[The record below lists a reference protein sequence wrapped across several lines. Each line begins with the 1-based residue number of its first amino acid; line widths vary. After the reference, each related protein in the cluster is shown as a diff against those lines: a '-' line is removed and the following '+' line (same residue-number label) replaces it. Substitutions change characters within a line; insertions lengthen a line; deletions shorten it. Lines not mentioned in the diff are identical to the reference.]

1 MFINTGKFKKM
12 ITNAWKL
19 HHFIVGCVEGKYFFS
34 DGACIISVYRDMLP
48 NKEKAAV
55 IELIGELPE
64 EGQVMKT
71 GKDMPSQYM
80 VMTDMWDVEKTF
92 EKCQCSMTVTR
103 SLYQG
108 SLSTYRVI
116 QNRKDQKCF
125 FVDNYFIDLFDR
137 GAWTEDDFEP
147 EGPKTLNDSPGTLYW
162 RNETMTFAVYPISVP
177 EDNEELSTYLNLLEN
192 MELPEDKYL

>member
-80 VMTDMWDVEKTF
+80 IMSDVWEIEKTF
-92 EKCQCSMTVTR
+92 NRCQCTMTVTR
-103 SLYQG
+103 SLYQPP
-108 SLSTYRVI
+108 LNTYRVI

-137 GAWTEDDFEP
+137 GSWTEDDSEP
-147 EGPKTLNDSPGTLYW
+147 EGPKTLIDYPGTLYW
-162 RNETMTFAVYPISVP
+162 QNRTMTFAVYPVSVP
-177 EDNEELSTYLNLLEN
+177 EDNEELSTYLTLLEN
-192 MELPEDKYL
+192 IELPEDKYL